1 MSDISLKEMVLHA
14 VHFGH
19 PTQKWNPKMRPYL
32 YGKRNG
38 IHIFDLHK
46 TAEGL
51 SKALDFLA
59 NAARAGKK
67 ILFVGTK
74 PQCHNLLDD
83 IRKGTRMPVV
93 NDKWIPGLI
102 TNYKT
107 IKKRIDYFKKLK
119 EDDKTGGLEKFTKKE
134 QVKLRKKIQDL
145 SASLSGVEDMQDLPD
160 VLFVADIVKDK
171 LAVLEAR
178 KMRIPVVA
186 IVDSNADPDLADFV
200 IPANDDAIKS
210 LEYILGFVKEAL
222 GSKTKPAHVVHETT
236 GPAAPGFVA
245 RHPSLESD
253 VAPDAAAP
261 AKTTPVESDK

>member
-1 MSDISLKEMVLHA
+1 MVLHA

-19 PTQKWNPKMRPYL
+19 PTAKWNPKMRPYL

-51 SKALDFLA
+51 SKALEFLA
-59 NAARAGKK
+59 NASRAGKK

-74 PQCHNLLDD
+74 PQTRSLLDE
-83 IRKGTRMPVV
+83 IHSTTHMPVV
-93 NDKWIPGLI
+93 NDKWIPGLL

-119 EDDKTGGLEKFTKKE
+119 EDDKTGGLDKFTKKE

-145 SASLSGVEDMQDLPD
+145 SSSFSGVEMLTDLPD
-160 VLFVADIVKDK
+160 VVFVSDIVKDN
-171 LAVLEAR
+171 LSVLEAR
-178 KMRIPVVA
+178 KMHIPVVA
-186 IVDSNADPDLADFV
+186 IVDSNADPDLVDYV

-210 LEYILGFVKEAL
+210 LEYIFGFVKEAL
-222 GSKTKPAHVVHETT
+222 GAKTVK
-236 GPAAPGFVA
+236 AP
-245 RHPSLESD
+245 
-253 VAPDAAAP
+253 
-261 AKTTPVESDK
+261 KTTPVESK

>member
-1 MSDISLKEMVLHA
+1 MSDISLKEMVKHA

-19 PTQKWNPKMRPYL
+19 PTAKWNPKMKPYL

-38 IHIFDLHK
+38 IHIFDLRK

-51 SKALDFLA
+51 MKALDFVA
-59 NAARAGKK
+59 NAARANRR

-74 PQCHNLLDD
+74 PQCHVILEDLH
-83 IRKGTRMPVV
+83 KTTHVPVV
-93 NDKWIPGLI
+93 TDKWIPGLL

-160 VLFVADIVKDK
+160 ALFVADIVRDN
-171 LAVLEAR
+171 LAVLEAKR
-178 KMRIPVVA
+178 LRIPVVG
-186 IVDSNADPDLADFV
+186 IVDSNADPDLVDYV

-210 LEYILGFVKEAL
+210 LEYIFGFVKEAL
-222 GSKTKPAHVVHETT
+222 GSK
-236 GPAAPGFVA
+236 
-245 RHPSLESD
+245 
-253 VAPDAAAP
+253 
-261 AKTTPVESDK
+261 AKK